1 MLELV
6 PKRKS
11 YNSARECLERMKPND
26 SLSAIST
33 PDLRESFIHKY
44 LLGTYS

>member
-6 PKRKS
+6 PRRKS
-11 YNSARECLERMKPND
+11 YISAHECLERMKPND
-26 SLSAIST
+26 SLRVASM

>member
-11 YNSARECLERMKPND
+11 RECLEMTKPN

-44 LLGTYS
+44 LLGTYP